1 MARIGTICR
10 LALAIGLA
18 SPATLH
24 AQAPSPA
31 PSAAPV
37 VVTKP
42 LASLDAAAFARI
54 PFIENATLSPDGTR
68 IAGLLG
74 VGGQQRI
81 SLMPL
86 FDETQGSIHIGVP
99 EGTEANWLRWV
110 NDDNLIVGL
119 QALLP
124 LDGRRTYVSRLIAI
138 NRTSGKVTKLLWDSD
153 GQNAADV
160 LWIPS
165 DGSTE
170 ILVAAQNSFYL
181 DRGFYPT
188 VYRVNVATGHRRTV
202 VVEERGIYDWSADS
216 NGSVRIGTGYED
228 NTRKFRLIYRGEGG
242 QGGFRTID
250 KADSRKR
257 ESLLYPFQFLPGTD
271 HALIMGDDDDGF
283 AAVYEVD
290 MTTQAT
296 VRTVFSAP
304 KGTEVERAWLSAD
317 GKTVLGYGTSAAD
330 PVMHWIDPQ
339 IADVQAQIDKT
350 VTNRKAR
357 IISFNRDRTRMLI
370 RVDRADA
377 PGALYFFDV
386 TDGRLQRIAAF
397 NDAIGGRTLSPVK
410 LIRYKARDGLE
421 IEAVLTLPKDRPA
434 TGLPIVVMPH
444 GGPWGQDRLSY
455 DYWAQF
461 VAGRGYAVLQPNFR
475 GSTGYGT
482 DFVRKGEGQ
491 LGLAMQDDVTDALR
505 WAVAEGIADPK
516 RACIMGGSYGGYA
529 AMWGVAKDPDQYR
542 CAISI
547 AGVASLRRE
556 VNDFGG
562 SFMQGKY
569 RDDWQRMTPDFAAV
583 SPLNAVARIKAPL
596 LLIHGKKDVTV
607 ESSHSDSMNSRMRAA
622 GKAVELVMLPE
633 ADHYFTRQADRQ
645 VLLQSVEAFL
655 AKHNPVN

>member
-1 MARIGTICR
+1 M
-10 LALAIGLA
+10 
-18 SPATLH
+18 
-24 AQAPSPA
+24 
-31 PSAAPV
+31 
-37 VVTKP
+37 TKP
-42 LASLDAAAFARI
+42 LAPLDAAAFARI

-86 FDETQGSIHIGVP
+86 FDKSQGSIHIAVP
-99 EGTEANWLRWV
+99 EGTEASWVRWV

-119 QALLP
+119 QALLAIHP
-124 LDGRRTYVSRLIAI
+124 GGRSYVSRMIAI
-138 NRTSGKVTKLLWDSD
+138 NRSSGKITKLMWDSA

-181 DRGFYPT
+181 DAGFFPT
-188 VYRVNVATGHRRTV
+188 VYRLDVTNGRRRTAA
-202 VVEERGIYDWSADS
+202 EERPGIYDWSADS
-216 NGSVRIGTGYED
+216 SGTVRIGTGYED
-228 NTRKFRLIYRGEGG
+228 SNRKFRLIYRGEGG
-242 QGGFRTID
+242 QGSFRTID

-271 HALIMGDDDDGF
+271 HALIMGDDDNGF
-283 AAVYEVD
+283 TAVYEVD
-290 MTTQAT
+290 MTTQST

-330 PVMHWIDPQ
+330 SMMQWIDPQ
-339 IADVQAQIDKT
+339 IAEVQTQIDKS
-350 VTNRKAR
+350 VPNRKAR
-357 IISFNRDRTRMLI
+357 ILSFNRDRTRMLI
-370 RVDRADA
+370 SIDRADA

-386 TDGRLQRIAAF
+386 TDGRMQRIAQF
-397 NDAIGGRTLSPVK
+397 NDAIGSRTLSPVR

-529 AMWGVAKDPDQYR
+529 AMWGIAKDPDQYR

-607 ESSHSDSMNSRMRAA
+607 ESSHSDSMNNRMRAA

-655 AKHNPVN
+655 AKHNPAN